1 MWISLNNTLYFAHC
15 VSNNLF
21 SLDGSVHGTY
31 KCTHPFTSHFDRCV
45 VGGEPILHG
54 NTGGKLN
61 YSCIYNRHV
70 SIHGN
75 DELFLPK
82 NNVEPEYVS
91 IEDMN
96 HSMVTEL
103 KGYPNVT
110 YFMNEHWSKN
120 EPVLM
125 KNSLIMRS
133 DWNFEYISS
142 KMGHVV
148 YNGRPVSKSLKANVN
163 PQDYRN
169 WEVQKNMYNDIEIP
183 NMLRSKFFMDKLEKI
198 VLWVS
203 SGNTVSPLHRDAGN
217 FYIGQIKGIKH
228 IYLLNPLN
236 SINLYSDI
244 FAYNSSYG
252 STFKPLSID
261 INKYPLARYMSI
273 KKCTLHPGDVLFLP
287 EYTWHVVISE
297 PGENI
302 GITMQFFPYLQPSS
316 HFSVAVANEFVSKRI
331 NEFKIDSLNEISN
344 KWHSGTFGIYDPAI
358 HKSWTCKNEHSVV
371 NFESKPHEEFCK
383 CFQRSNDKYWTQ
395 DISRLIEHQWFT
407 VRLSMGECMKAASV
421 NYKVLLEIFK
431 CGQISSRWI
440 ALNTLERILNDI
452 SSPLL
457 SNITRDITNLIDY
470 EKPGT
475 KWIAMKALSFLSSLG
490 VSMDSTLL
498 PKLLAIMNTDFGFPS
513 ISVAAIEL
521 ILQVYNN
528 TNFMNDIVNKFKKN
542 LNGDILNYVLA
553 QVNQGY
559 LNPDEF
565 ENAENV
571 FLHLLTNT
579 NDNSM
584 WNSFFKISAHRQTS
598 LLIRNIACSLIDDK
612 NSNYLSRYMALK
624 YMNLFD
630 DDAALDVVAKALDDS
645 ICALRFTASE
655 ILRSKFKLEHSHIKR
670 ILDMMISN
678 DEYTRF
684 VASFTIRRC
693 AQQFCENSNIIQ
705 EIIASLIGFAARNIN
720 DPSIRRTIRSIENA
734 MLRCSSKYIYEPVST
749 NDFEIATL
757 QTHHIPALQYDNHCC
772 VKRLATR
779 TPTEVDYL
787 INSIDKDCSDL
798 ENLNR
803 LADRG
808 FVVIKNFMSDMSEIN
823 AYLKTA
829 QNHSI
834 IRSRVLMGRLNNI
847 KSAISELPYTT
858 EKLQQILKKMKTKKL
873 FPSSKLHGEGSGI
886 HSIDFILI
894 DPDGSMGASPDWHVD
909 GPGDFNGFKRRIFK
923 MWMLQQTETYNK
935 TGIKVVSMKTLNNI
949 CEHVNHSIP
958 LVTFGTCTN
967 TGLDS
972 LRHIYD
978 KISCTPDIK
987 EGDMVLWH
995 PGIVHRTQDYDT
1007 RRVTLLGEA
1016 S

>member
-15 VSNNLF
+15 ASNNLF
-21 SLDGSVHGTY
+21 SLDGSVHEKY
-31 KCTHPFTSHFDRCV
+31 KCTQHFKSHFDKCV
-45 VGGEPILHG
+45 VGYEPILHSG
-54 NTGGKLN
+54 ITGEKLN
-61 YSCIYNRHV
+61 YTCIYNRHV
-70 SIHGN
+70 SVHGN
-75 DELFLPK
+75 DDLFLPK
-82 NNVEPEYVS
+82 NNLEPEYVS

-110 YFMNEHWSKN
+110 YFMNEYWSKN

-125 KNSLIMRS
+125 KNSLKMRS

-148 YNGRPVSKSLKANVN
+148 YNGRPVSESLKADIN

-169 WEVQKNMYNDIEIP
+169 WEVPKNMYDDIEIP

-203 SGNTVSPLHRDAGN
+203 SGNTVSSLHRDAGN

-244 FAYNSSYG
+244 FAYYESYG
-252 STFKPLSID
+252 STFNPRSID
-261 INKYPLARYMSI
+261 MNKYPLARHISI

-287 EYTWHVVISE
+287 AYTWHVVISE

-302 GITMQFFPYLQPSS
+302 GITMQFVPYLQPSS

-331 NEFKIDSLNEISN
+331 TEFKIDSLNEISN
-344 KWHSGTFGIYDPAI
+344 KWHSSTFGIYDSTL
-358 HKSWTCKNEHSVV
+358 HNSWTCKNEHSVV
-371 NFESKPHEEFCK
+371 EFESKPHEEFCK
-383 CFQRSNDKYWTQ
+383 CFQRSNDKYWTH

-407 VRLSMGECMKAASV
+407 VRLSIGECMKAASV

-452 SSPLL
+452 SYPLL
-457 SNITRDITNLIDY
+457 STITRDITNLIDH

-475 KWIAMKALSFLSSLG
+475 KWIAIKALSFLSSLG
-490 VSMDSTLL
+490 VSMDSTLF

-513 ISVAAIEL
+513 VSVAASEL
-521 ILQVYNN
+521 LIQVYNN
-528 TNFMNDIVNKFKKN
+528 TDLMNDIVKR

-553 QVNQGY
+553 QANQEY

-565 ENAENV
+565 EDAENV
-571 FLHLLTNT
+571 FLHTLTNA
-579 NDNSM
+579 DDDSM
-584 WNSFFKISAHRQTS
+584 WNSFFKLSSHRQTS
-598 LLIRNIACSLIDDK
+598 LLIRNLAYSLIDDK

-630 DDAALDVVAKALDDS
+630 DDTALDVVAKALDDS
-645 ICALRFTASE
+645 VCALRFTASE

-670 ILDMMISN
+670 ILNMMLSD

-705 EIIASLIGFAARNIN
+705 EIIASLIGFSARHTN
-720 DPSIRRTIRSIENA
+720 DPSIPRTVKSIESA
-734 MLRCSSKYIYEPVST
+734 MLRCSSKDTHEPVST

-772 VKRLATR
+772 VKQLAKHSQ
-779 TPTEVDYL
+779 TEIDYL

-803 LADRG
+803 MADRG

-829 QNHSI
+829 QNHSMTG
-834 IRSRVLMGRLNNI
+834 SRVLMGRLNNI
-847 KSAISELPYTT
+847 ESAISELPYTT
-858 EKLQQILKKMKTKKL
+858 GTLQKFLYRMKTKKL
-873 FPSSKLHGEGSGI
+873 YPSSKLHGEGSGV
-886 HSIDFILI
+886 HSIEFILI
-894 DPDGSMGASPDWHVD
+894 DPARSMEGPPDWHVD
-909 GPGDFNGFKRRIFK
+909 GPGVFSGFKRRIFK
-923 MWMLQQTETYNK
+923 MWMLQQLETYKK
-935 TGIKVVSMKTLNNI
+935 TGIKVVSMKTLNKI

-958 LVTFGTCTN
+958 LVTYGTCTN
-967 TGLDS
+967 TGLHS
-972 LRHIYD
+972 LQRIYD
-978 KISCTPDIK
+978 KLSCTPDLK
-987 EGDMVLWH
+987 EGDMILWH

-1007 RRVTLLGEA
+1007 RRVTMLGEI